1 MFSAI
6 FGQQLLNR
14 HPQIGGVF
22 GWVLKETFVKKGS
35 KPPTS
40 MILVHICLDLSL
52 ILNLNCVIQNGPSKW
67 AFSCKRGRFRAKSH
81 EIKVIGNTILK
92 TFYFMTF
99 FPRMHTLAIN
109 DS

>member
-67 AFSCKRGRFRAKSH
+67 AFSGKRGRFRAKSH
-81 EIKVIGNTILK
+81 EKKSWKCNFKVCIFNY
-92 TFYFMTF
+92 FYS
-99 FPRMHTLAIN
+99 RMHPSAIN